1 MKKRNILIINAHW
14 NNRGDEAALRS
25 LIDSLLEQG
34 YSVKVQIQSP
44 TVEKFPYKNVEYT
57 SEYPRLRTLPGFL
70 IAIVTGFRVVPS
82 SGKRFVEMM
91 KEADLI
97 IHAPGGPSIGDI
109 YGIKEFNYL
118 YKFIAAQKMGKPYV
132 FCAPSAGPFKK
143 NSRNGLRRKVYK
155 SARAIVLREQI
166 SQGFLNELIPD
177 NKSVVTCDMALRND
191 IDLAAEEKKLN
202 ANAELKTFIESGKV
216 VGITI
221 TDLLWHPIH
230 SKNENL
236 QDAIK
241 HSFTAF
247 LEYVTDNGYKAI
259 FIPQLFGT
267 GNDYELMSKYCIN
280 DQCYVLS
287 GQYDTYF
294 QQYLI
299 SKLYAVVGMRYHS
312 NIFSAKMNTPFI
324 SISYEQKM
332 KGFVKRIDLMDYCID
347 INELSEQSIVEKFK
361 MLEENRDTYK
371 EHLTVKSKEM
381 KVLAQQ
387 TMEVIQ
393 GVLKELEK

>member
-1 MKKRNILIINAHW
+1 MKKKNILIINAHW

-34 YSVKVQIQSP
+34 HTIKVQIQSP
-44 TVEKFPYKNVEYT
+44 TVKRFPYKNVEYT

-70 IAIVTGFRVVPS
+70 ISIWTGFHVVPS
-82 SGKRFVEMM
+82 SGKRLIEMM

-109 YGIKEFNYL
+109 YGIKEYNYL

-143 NSRNGLRRKVYK
+143 NFRNGLRRKVYRN
-155 SARAIVLREQI
+155 ANAIILREQI
-166 SQGFLNELIPD
+166 SQGFLNELLPD

-191 IDLAAEEKKLN
+191 IDLVSEEKKLN

-230 SKNENL
+230 SKNEKL

-241 HSFTAF
+241 NSFTAF
-247 LEYVTDNGYKAI
+247 LKYLTDNGYKTI

-267 GNDYELMSKYCIN
+267 GNDYKLMSKYCIN

-287 GQYDTYF
+287 DQYDTYF

-332 KGFVKRIDLMDYCID
+332 KGFVKKIDLMDYCID
-347 INELSEQSIVEKFK
+347 INELSKQSIVEKFK
-361 MLEENRDTYK
+361 MLEENRDSYK
-371 EHLTVKSKEM
+371 EYLTGKSKEM

-387 TMEVIQ
+387 TMDIIQ
-393 GVLKELEK
+393 GVLEELEK